1 MQISILARF
10 ISFAANARDSLWL
23 VPTTMVVAAAA
34 LAIGLLELDT
44 RLSRPEDPVWW
55 LFQGNVDSARTILS
69 VIAGSLIS
77 VVAVAFSVT
86 IVAIQQASTQF
97 SPRILRN
104 FTRDRG
110 NQVVLG
116 AYIANFVFA
125 LLVLRTVHDS
135 SDRVD
140 DFIPAISVTT
150 SVVLAL
156 ASLGLLVYF
165 IHHVTRLL
173 QVSVL
178 LADIGRDL
186 LEAFEHNFPNRVGL
200 PAGDAGSG
208 EALLEELRS
217 DSAKREIAVESVRH
231 GYLRPLQS
239 RSIEGALR
247 GAHMNVVV
255 MVGIGE
261 YLQRGQTIMR
271 LFVPRESSEPQI
283 ASLRAAFMTDES
295 RDVKQDPMFG
305 LQQISDIALKALS
318 PGINDPSTAMQCL
331 DQLGNA
337 LSVLLEREIAEP
349 VRVIGQCRVSFRVP
363 AFGDSVDAAFAAV
376 ARAARSQPHVSAH
389 LVRVLG
395 KLIQRAQCSAQ
406 LEALRAQVEEVS
418 IGAKWDDFTPR
429 EQHRLRHELMDARS
443 QLARATPGGEAGGG

>member
-1 MQISILARF
+1 LLQISLLARVF
-10 ISFAANARDSLWL
+10 NFAVNARDSLWL

-34 LAIGLLELDT
+34 LAIGLLELDAT
-44 RLSRPEDPVWW
+44 LGRPEDPVWW

-69 VIAGSLIS
+69 VIASSLIS

-116 AYIANFVFA
+116 TYIANFVYA

-140 DFIPAISVTT
+140 DFIPAISVTA

-156 ASLGLLVYF
+156 VSLGLLVYF

-178 LADIGRDL
+178 LADLGKDL
-186 LEAFEHNFPNRVGL
+186 SGAFEHNFPDRFGL
-200 PAGDAGSG
+200 PAGDARSG
-208 EALLEELRS
+208 EAILEELRS
-217 DSAKREIAVESVRH
+217 HATKREIAVETARH

-239 RSIEGALR
+239 RSIGDALR
-247 GAHMNVVV
+247 SAQMNVVV
-255 MVGIGE
+255 TAGIGE
-261 YLQRGQTIMR
+261 YLQRGQTILR
-271 LFVPRESSEPQI
+271 VFVPRESGEPQI
-283 ASLRAAFMTDES
+283 ASLRAAFVTDES

-305 LQQISDIALKALS
+305 IQQISDIALKALS
-318 PGINDPSTAMQCL
+318 PGINDPSTAIQCV

-337 LSVLLEREIAEP
+337 LSVLLDREIPEH
-349 VRVIGQCRVSFRVP
+349 VRVLGQCRVSFRVP
-363 AFGDSVDAAFAAV
+363 VCGDFVDSAFAGV
-376 ARAARSQPHVSAH
+376 ARAARTQPHVSAH
-389 LVRVLG
+389 LVSVVG
-395 KLIQRAQCSAQ
+395 KLIHRARRSAQ
-406 LEALRAQVEEVS
+406 LDALCAQVEEVS
-418 IGAKWDDFTPR
+418 ASARWDDFTPR
-429 EQHRLRHELMDARS
+429 EQHELRH
-443 QLARATPGGEAGGG
+443 QLTQARAQRTRVADRALG